1 MTTPDINVQDVT
13 DPDDPRLD
21 DFRDLNSVDRRPDLP
36 SGKGL
41 VIAEG
46 VLVVQRMLASR
57 FTPVRCS
64 EPTAGSPSSGTISR
78 APRRR
83 ITGHRPR

>member
-1 MTTPDINVQDVT
+1 VTVNVIDVA
-13 DPDDPRLD
+13 DPADSRLD

-36 SGKGL
+36 TGKGL

-57 FTPVRCS
+57 FRPGRCWA
-64 EPTAGSPSSGTISR
+64 PTGGLVNSPTI
-78 APRRR
+78 
-83 ITGHRPR
+83 

>member
-1 MTTPDINVQDVT
+1 MVIDIT
-13 DPDDPRLD
+13 DPADPRVD

-36 SGKGL
+36 TGKGL

-57 FTPVRCS
+57 FRPHAFLGTERRLQELRP
-64 EPTAGSPSSGTISR
+64 ASPAS
-78 APRRR
+78 APR
-83 ITGHRPR
+83 TTAPPPR

>member
-1 MTTPDINVQDVT
+1 MIR
-13 DPDDPRLD
+13 DDARLD

-41 VIAEG
+41 VIGEG

-57 FTPVRCS
+57 FTPFALMGNDRRLGELLRDLDQRRHSVLPRGP
-64 EPTAGSPSSGTISR
+64 PT
-78 APRRR
+78 
-83 ITGHRPR
+83 

>member
-1 MTTPDINVQDVT
+1 MSPGLDVQDVN

-21 DFRDLNSVDRRPDLP
+21 DFRDLNSIDRRPDLP
-36 SGKGL
+36 TGKGL

-57 FTPVRCS
+57 FTPHALLGTERRLD
-64 EPTAGSPSSGTISR
+64 ELKDDLRGAG
-78 APRRR
+78 APYYR
-83 ITGHRPR
+83 TPPR

>member
-1 MTTPDINVQDVT
+1 VSQVIDVAESG
-13 DPDDPRLD
+13 DARLD

-41 VIAEG
+41 VIGEG

-57 FTPVRCS
+57 FAPFALMGNDRRLGEFAQT
-64 EPTAGSPSSGTISR
+64 SPMSMFRT
-78 APRRR
+78 
-83 ITGHRPR
+83 TGWTRT

>member
-1 MTTPDINVQDVT
+1 MTNIVDIT
-13 DPDDPRLD
+13 DPADPRLD

-36 SGKGL
+36 TGKGL

-57 FTPVRCS
+57 FTPHAMLGTDHVLNSR
-64 EPTAGSPSSGTISR
+64 PTWRPRMPPTTAP
-78 APRRR
+78 APR
-83 ITGHRPR
+83 

>member
-1 MTTPDINVQDVT
+1 MAPPTTEVIDIT
-13 DPDDPRLD
+13 DPDDPRVD

-57 FTPVRCS
+57 FLRTHS
-64 EPTAGSPSSGTISR
+64 SAPTGG
-78 APRRR
+78 
-83 ITGHRPR
+83 

>member
-1 MTTPDINVQDVT
+1 MSAVVDVD
-13 DPDDPRLD
+13 DPADPRLD

-57 FTPVRCS
+57 F
-64 EPTAGSPSSGTISR
+64 
-78 APRRR
+78 
-83 ITGHRPR
+83 RPRAMLGTDRRLRELAGDLDVTDAPY

>member
-1 MTTPDINVQDVT
+1 MGNGFAGDVDVIDVD
-13 DPDDPRLD
+13 DPADPRLD

-46 VLVVQRMLASR
+46 VLVVQLSLIHI
-57 FTPVRCS
+57 S
-64 EPTAGSPSSGTISR
+64 EPTR
-78 APRRR
+78 QVR
-83 ITGHRPR
+83 

>member
-1 MTTPDINVQDVT
+1 MADVVNVVDIT
-13 DPDDPRLD
+13 DPADARLD

-36 SGKGL
+36 TGKGL

-57 FTPVRCS
+57 FRHGRS
-64 EPTAGSPSSGTISR
+64 WEPTGGWPNS
-78 APRRR
+78 APTSTASTRRS
-83 ITGHRPR
+83 IGRPPR